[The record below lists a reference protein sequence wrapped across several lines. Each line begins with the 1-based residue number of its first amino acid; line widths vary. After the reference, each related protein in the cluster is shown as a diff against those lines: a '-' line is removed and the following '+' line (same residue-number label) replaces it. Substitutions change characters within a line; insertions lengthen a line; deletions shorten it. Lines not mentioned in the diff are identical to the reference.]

1 MARKSR
7 KHQTVRLPHPLSEAA
22 GYIRLSVTGKGG
34 DDSIENQKKLIETWG
49 QKNQL
54 PISRWYIDTGWS
66 GRTLNRPEFQKM
78 IADIGQGEFDYV
90 AVKDLSRLGRDHIAV
105 GYYLEV
111 FFPMNGVRFVSLNDG
126 SDTVDGLTD

>member
-7 KHQTVRLPHPLSEAA
+7 KHQTVTLPHPLSETA

-54 PISRWYIDTGWS
+54 PVSRWYIDAGWS

-78 IADIGQGEFDYV
+78 IADIGRGEVDCV
-90 AVKDLSRLGRDHIAV
+90 VVKDLSRLGRDHCWLLS
-105 GYYLEV
+105 G
-111 FFPMNGVRFVSLNDG
+111 GVL
-126 SDTVDGLTD
+126 SDERCPLCFD